1 MTEKLSLASIR
12 LIFWCMFIMMSSYT
26 HQYEPSEMR
35 VRGESADER
44 ILRTEWKTESSKFRK
59 TISGCKMHLRSYSWN
74 FWKCSVASERRLHLT
89 DLTIRTPHSS
99 LDFNTYILRFIF
111 GILRLRWLAL
121 ARARAYTHTQCKRST
136 SKHFICTSLNKP
148 QLVIYI
154 SESLLKSGTEK
165 NSTIICNLF
174 LLIALYLVCVT
185 KTNRIIY
192 YHRNEQNTK
201 HCAQRKIELN
211 WNIYE
216 IARTKRDRKFFAS
229 GPQILITWQNFRP
242 NSIREHIFS
251 YALSVVWFFFALSLY
266 GILLFSFQRNSQ
278 TGKSIRFS
286 ARAHQTEALVPPPFF
301 IASQTVL
308 AYIHLKNHIK
318 IYRECG
324 TKRMRRSG
332 KPEFSLGFPNIS
344 LYRKK
349 CSSFSFIRIRLKR
362 LQLHNC
368 TNVRQPFT
376 WRLSLAQQRCCWNVY
391 RHSISFTH
399 SEKYIYQISL
409 QTTV

>member
-26 HQYEPSEMR
+26 HQCEPSEMR
-35 VRGESADER
+35 VRGGESADER

-242 NSIREHIFS
+242 NSIREHIFFFCSVGRVVILCSLSTVS
-251 YALSVVWFFFALSLY
+251 YCFHFNAIHKLV
-266 GILLFSFQRNSQ
+266 SQ
-278 TGKSIRFS
+278 FDL
-286 ARAHQTEALVPPPFF
+286 AHVLTKQKHWSPPPFF
-301 IASQTVL
+301 YRIANSSR
-308 AYIHLKNHIK
+308 IH
-318 IYRECG
+318 
-324 TKRMRRSG
+324 SPQ
-332 KPEFSLGFPNIS
+332 KP
-344 LYRKK
+344 
-349 CSSFSFIRIRLKR
+349 
-362 LQLHNC
+362 H
-368 TNVRQPFT
+368 
-376 WRLSLAQQRCCWNVY
+376 
-391 RHSISFTH
+391 
-399 SEKYIYQISL
+399 
-409 QTTV
+409 

>member
-1 MTEKLSLASIR
+1 MACT
-12 LIFWCMFIMMSSYT
+12 
-26 HQYEPSEMR
+26 
-35 VRGESADER
+35 
-44 ILRTEWKTESSKFRK
+44 
-59 TISGCKMHLRSYSWN
+59 RS
-74 FWKCSVASERRLHLT
+74 
-89 DLTIRTPHSS
+89 
-99 LDFNTYILRFIF
+99 
-111 GILRLRWLAL
+111 
-121 ARARAYTHTQCKRST
+121 RARVHTHTQCKRST

-251 YALSVVWFFFALSLY
+251 FALSVVWFFFALSLSTVSY
-266 GILLFSFQRNSQ
+266 CFHFNEIHKLVSQ
-278 TGKSIRFS
+278 FDL
-286 ARAHQTEALVPPPFF
+286 AHVLTKLKHWSPPFF